1 MDVDGTSSYGPET
14 ITVTF
19 DDRKMNGDIKYY
31 VHDYTNSGSTNSVE
45 LSNSSATVKI
55 YNGQKLI
62 KTFNSEL
69 DNIGVWWHVF
79 NMNNRGDIEIVNQY
93 TNEPVTK

>member
-1 MDVDGTSSYGPET
+1 
-14 ITVTF
+14 
-19 DDRKMNGDIKYY
+19 MNGDIKYY

-55 YNGQKLI
+55 FNGQKLI

-69 DNIGVWWHVF
+69 DNIGAWWHVS

-93 TNEPVTK
+93 TNELVTK